1 LSSTI
6 CKVTTRAEDTPRQ
19 RRERRPQTKRREEIL
34 DAARRVFLTSGY
46 AGATV
51 REIAAEADVNDAV
64 LYRSFRTKEQM
75 FEEAVAGPLEQA
87 VFAALQPA
95 SGDLEVHDVSE
106 RFVGDLLE
114 AMTDIAP
121 LLLVV
126 LGDAERGKGF
136 YRDRFQPALAQ
147 LRQVMDQNLPSW
159 AHRDFDPHLAILTVC
174 GMCLFIALHNRFGDT
189 PTAEPGLIAPQLWSI
204 IWDGLRARD

>member
-1 LSSTI
+1 MILKMSTP
-6 CKVTTRAEDTPRQ
+6 AEEAPRQ
-19 RRERRPQTKRREEIL
+19 RRARRAQTQRREEIL
-34 DAARRVFLTSGY
+34 DAARRVFLKSGY

-64 LYRSFRTKEQM
+64 LYRSFSTKEQM
-75 FEEAVAGPLEQA
+75 FEEAVARPLEEA
-87 VFAALQPA
+87 VSAALQPA
-95 SGDLEVHDVSE
+95 SGDLEVRGVSE

-126 LGDAERGKGF
+126 LGDAERGTAF

-147 LRQVMDQNLPSW
+147 LREVIDRNLPSW
-159 AHRDFDPHLAILTVC
+159 AHREFDPDLATLTVC
-174 GMCLFIALHNRFGDT
+174 GMCLFIALHNRFGDA
-189 PTAEPGLIAPQLWSI
+189 PTAKPEQIAPELLSI
-204 IWDGLRARD
+204 IWDGLRARE